1 MQNNNS
7 PVEDPH
13 AGFERM
19 LIDQFLGFRG
29 YTRPLSSQL
38 PAPEAATLLR
48 AASEYASL
56 RLAEIECKAHYVHEI
71 RRWS

>member
-1 MQNNNS
+1 MQNNSS

-13 AGFERM
+13 AAFERM
-19 LIDQFLGFRG
+19 LIDQYLGSRG
-29 YTRPLSSQL
+29 YTLPLASQL

-56 RLAEIECKAHYVHEI
+56 RLADMECKAHYVHEI
-71 RRWS
+71 HR